1 MYCRMPQTVIVV
13 PCYNE
18 ARRLRKYQFEVFLAQ
33 EQDTLLL
40 FVDDGSRDA
49 TATLLKELTEQF
61 PGKAELLI
69 LEENKGKAAA
79 VRAGILYA
87 AEHFHPP
94 LVGFFD
100 ADLSTPL
107 PTIHE
112 MTALFES
119 RPGTSMVFGS
129 RVKRL
134 GSHIERNWLRHVF
147 GRIFASLVSHTLQ
160 IPVYDSQCGAKIFRT
175 EVAEK
180 IFSEPFLSRWIFDVE
195 ILGRYILLSGYQ
207 TTLKTVCELPLSVWI
222 DDGDTR
228 IRPKDLMRM
237 LPELFTLWRKY
248 HRRISGI
255 RKAERQGNPVP

>member
-1 MYCRMPQTVIVV
+1 MYCSMPQTVIVV

-18 ARRLRKYQFEVFLAQ
+18 DRRLRKDQFEVFLAQ
-33 EQDTLLL
+33 EKDTLLL

-49 TATLLKELTEQF
+49 TAVLLKELTEKF
-61 PGKAELLI
+61 PEKAELLS
-69 LEENKGKAAA
+69 LEENRGKAEA
-79 VRAGILYA
+79 VRTGILYA
-87 AEHFHPP
+87 AGHFHPS

-112 MTALFES
+112 MTAIFES
-119 RPGTSMVFGS
+119 RPEISMVLGS

-147 GRIFASLVSHTLQ
+147 GRIFASLVSLTLQ
-160 IPVYDSQCGAKIFRT
+160 IPVYDSQCGAKIFKT

-195 ILGRYILLSGYQ
+195 ILGRYIILFGYR
-207 TTLKTVCELPLSVWI
+207 TTLKTVCELPLSVWV
-222 DDGDTR
+222 DDGDSR
-228 IRPKDLMRM
+228 IRLIDLMRM
-237 LPELFTLWRKY
+237 LPELFTLWKKY

-255 RKAERQGNPVP
+255 RKAEWKDKSGS

>member
-1 MYCRMPQTVIVV
+1 MYRSMPQTVIVI

-18 ARRLRKYQFEVFLAQ
+18 ARRLRIEQFELFLAH
-33 EQDTLLL
+33 EQHILLL
-40 FVDDGSRDA
+40 FVDDGSKDD
-49 TATLLKELTEQF
+49 TASLLKKLIQKYT
-61 PGKAELLI
+61 GKAELFI
-69 LEENKGKAAA
+69 LEENRGKAEA

-87 AEHFHPP
+87 AEHFQPS

-112 MTALFES
+112 MTALFANKPE
-119 RPGTSMVFGS
+119 TAMVFGS

-134 GSHIERNWLRHVF
+134 GSHIERNWLRHVI
-147 GRIFASLVSHTLQ
+147 GRNFASLVSCTLQ

-175 EVAEK
+175 EIAEK
-180 IFSEPFLSRWIFDVE
+180 IFCEPFFSRWIFDVE
-195 ILGRYILLSGYQ
+195 ILGRYILFSGYQ
-207 TTLKTVCELPLSVWI
+207 TTLKSVCELPLSVWV

-248 HRRISGI
+248 HRRICSI
-255 RKAERQGNPVP
+255 RKAERQVHANS